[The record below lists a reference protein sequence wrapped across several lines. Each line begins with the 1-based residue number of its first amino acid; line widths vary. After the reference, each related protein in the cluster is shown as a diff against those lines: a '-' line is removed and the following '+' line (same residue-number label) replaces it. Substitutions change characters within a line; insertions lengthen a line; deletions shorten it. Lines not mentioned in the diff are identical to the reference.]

1 MVDINRMGAMRPF
14 PFVVFP
20 ERAVIVKFTALKTV
34 REFFFSFPTVK
45 NADCVAGKDRQ
56 AMADP
61 EGADHF
67 SVVMDMFDEFD
78 SCLCSQANG
87 LGMEWPFKTMAQFF
101 SKLWERRRQAKLL
114 WSRQAAADGLGKEDI
129 AC

>member
-1 MVDINRMGAMRPF
+1 MAILPRLRSWQ
-14 PFVVFP
+14 
-20 ERAVIVKFTALKTV
+20 RW
-34 REFFFSFPTVK
+34 
-45 NADCVAGKDRQ
+45 

-78 SCLCSQANG
+78 SCLFSRANG
-87 LGMEWPFKTMAQFF
+87 LGMEWPFKTMARIL

-114 WSRQAAADGLGKEDI
+114 
-129 AC
+129 